1 MCARMLPSYDGG
13 LEGGC
18 ACRLWLRGM
27 AETAKT
33 LKDVLVANLQEF
45 QQLGGVV
52 RAGGLPVNVL
62 VLRAILQASPDKA
75 SLPNSV
81 QEHAP

>member
-1 MCARMLPSYDGG
+1 
-13 LEGGC
+13 
-18 ACRLWLRGM
+18 M

-52 RAGGLPVNVL
+52 RAGGLPANVL

-75 SLPNSV
+75 RLPNSV